1 MTSSTWKTGAPD
13 HTLRARDGS
22 RDPALSSGHTL
33 AGSPAGNLPATE
45 RARDELR

>member
-1 MTSSTWKTGAPD
+1 MTSPTSSMGESYR
-13 HTLRARDGS
+13 TLRARDAFEE
-22 RDPALSSGHTL
+22 PALSSGHTL

>member
-1 MTSSTWKTGAPD
+1 MTSSAGKSGAPD

-22 RDPALSSGHTL
+22 WAPALSSGHTL

-45 RARDELR
+45 RARDAFR